1 MCRDYNHRRWAF
13 FKVWFVLMFIAAIS
27 LVLMLLWN
35 SLLPVL
41 FGIKAIDYLQA
52 IGLLILSKILF
63 SGVGMRHSHY
73 GRHEAWHKKFKRDTD
88 PQANDTNRE

>member
-13 FKVWFVLMFIAAIS
+13 FKVWFVLAFIAAIS

-35 SLLPVL
+35 SLMPVL

-52 IGLLILSKILF
+52 VGLLILSKILF
-63 SGVGMRHSHY
+63 SGVGMRHHY
-73 GRHEAWHKKFKRDTD
+73 GRHEAWHKKYKRDID
-88 PQANDTNRE
+88 SQANGSTGE